1 MTTTVD
7 RFKSQFT
14 NGHHCSTR
22 STGARRST
30 EDVISEDIAP
40 AIRGHF
46 PSIPPTIPTLTTL
59 TDHPV
64 PPPAPPAP
72 GITHL
77 PNKVSPPPSSNG
89 FSDLYSLEYKD
100 DFVFDEIMGN
110 DKINPIKS
118 VSSYI
123 ISPLVVALECLPPK
137 VAKKR
142 RKNFR

>member
-1 MTTTVD
+1 MN
-7 RFKSQFT
+7 RFNSHFT
-14 NGHHCSTR
+14 KPQPRGTR
-22 STGARRST
+22 STGACHAT
-30 EDVISEDIAP
+30 EDAGSEYSSSE
-40 AIRGHF
+40 RRVHSTSF
-46 PSIPPTIPTLTTL
+46 PPTIPAVPNL

-118 VSSYI
+118 ISSYI
-123 ISPLVVALECLPPK
+123 RSPLVVK
-137 VAKKR
+137 IDRV
-142 RKNFR
+142 